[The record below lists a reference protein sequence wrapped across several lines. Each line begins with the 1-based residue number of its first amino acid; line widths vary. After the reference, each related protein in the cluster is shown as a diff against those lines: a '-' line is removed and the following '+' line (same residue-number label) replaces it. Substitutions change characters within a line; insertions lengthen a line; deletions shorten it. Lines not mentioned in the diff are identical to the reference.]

1 MCLEIIKLQKSKET
15 ANNLE
20 SVGNI
25 VYVSKIL
32 VSYVLKN
39 RIIRIYL
46 LLLRHTIKYFGS
58 YNECPVENACLSYDT
73 IVLKKRDL
81 ISIKLTDMLLRILI
95 KMHIL

>member
-1 MCLEIIKLQKSKET
+1 MYLEVITLKKSKET

-25 VYVSKIL
+25 VYVSQIL

-46 LLLRHTIKYFGS
+46 FLLRHTIKHFGS
-58 YNECPVENACLSYDT
+58 YNECPVENAWLSYDT
-73 IVLKKRDL
+73 EVFEKR
-81 ISIKLTDMLLRILI
+81 I
-95 KMHIL
+95 

>member
-1 MCLEIIKLQKSKET
+1 MYLEVIKLKKSKET

-25 VYVSKIL
+25 VYVSKIS

-46 LLLRHTIKYFGS
+46 LVLRHAIKHFGAC
-58 YNECPVENACLSYDT
+58 NECPV
-73 IVLKKRDL
+73 IKHFVLLNNDDSRC
-81 ISIKLTDMLLRILI
+81 
-95 KMHIL
+95 

>member
-1 MCLEIIKLQKSKET
+1 MYLDVITLKKSKET

-25 VYVSKIL
+25 VYVSQIL

-46 LLLRHTIKYFGS
+46 FLLRHTIKHFGS
-58 YNECPVENACLSYDT
+58 YSECPVENNCLFNENSAS
-73 IVLKKRDL
+73 KKR
-81 ISIKLTDMLLRILI
+81 ILFESNS
-95 KMHIL
+95 LD